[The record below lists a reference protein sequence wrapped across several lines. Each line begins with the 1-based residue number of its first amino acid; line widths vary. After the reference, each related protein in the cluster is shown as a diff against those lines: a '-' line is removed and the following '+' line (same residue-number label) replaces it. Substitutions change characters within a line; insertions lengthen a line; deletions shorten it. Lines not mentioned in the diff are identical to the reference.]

1 MMIISFFNVVLAAF
15 KPLNT
20 AVEDSLSLV
29 SIDAPIK
36 LMQKLKLNK
45 SISKKLS
52 AETTMFEYWRK
63 CS

>member
-15 KPLNT
+15 KPLDT
-20 AVEDSLSLV
+20 VEDSLNLV
-29 SIDAPIK
+29 SIDAPIR

-63 CS
+63 CL